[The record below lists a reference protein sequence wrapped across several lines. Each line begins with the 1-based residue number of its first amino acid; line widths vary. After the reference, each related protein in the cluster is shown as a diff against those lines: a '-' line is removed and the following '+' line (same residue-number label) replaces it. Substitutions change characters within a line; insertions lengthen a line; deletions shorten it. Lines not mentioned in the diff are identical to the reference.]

1 MKDCDAVKKKSKND
15 QLRFRS
21 QVHKLEKESSK
32 KNNKIEILKLKV
44 SEISNKF
51 ENCKQDAMLKEQKMI
66 ENNKRTN
73 SDLRIQVQNLK
84 RSIKLRQATS
94 EIIQKELEKAVEKTV
109 DLFVEKRN
117 HVAIAKC
124 FFNWCNNLLAKKLQ
138 AVERKKHDVKI
149 KTDKPL

>member
-1 MKDCDAVKKKSKND
+1 
-15 QLRFRS
+15 
-21 QVHKLEKESSK
+21 
-32 KNNKIEILKLKV
+32 
-44 SEISNKF
+44 
-51 ENCKQDAMLKEQKMI
+51 MLKELKMI
-66 ENNKRTN
+66 ENNKRTT

-138 AVERKKHDVKI
+138 AVERKHDVKI
-149 KTDKPL
+149 KKLLDRHKKMSLWLKKRQSKRKNA